1 LEKRKYGNTNVYLS
15 VVGFGGVI
23 VMNKHDDVVF
33 ANESQEEANRIVAK
47 AIERGINY
55 FDVAPAYGD
64 AEERLGIALEP
75 YRDSVFLA
83 CKTTKRSK
91 KEAEEE
97 LYQSLKRLR
106 TDYFDLYQLHS
117 VNTLEDVNKIFS
129 ENGAIEAFIEAREN
143 GLVKYIGFS
152 SHSEDTAL
160 VLLDR
165 FKFDSVLFPIN
176 WVCWY
181 QGNFGPR
188 LVKKAVEKG
197 VAILAMKS
205 LVKRRLKE
213 GERKKWPKCPYV
225 PVENF
230 DEVVMAVRFAL
241 SLPVTSAVG
250 PAHAELLWLMCDAA
264 DIFHPLSE
272 AEKREIEYKSKE
284 LEPMFPLQGP
294 INWWSL

>member
-1 LEKRKYGNTNVYLS
+1 MEKRKYGNTNVYLS

-23 VMNKHDDVVF
+23 VMNKHDETVF
-33 ANESQEEANRIVAK
+33 ANESQEEANRVVAK
-47 AIERGINY
+47 AIDRGINY

-64 AEERLGIALEP
+64 AEERLGWALEP

-83 CKTTKRSK
+83 CKTIKRTK

-97 LYQSLKRLR
+97 LYRSLKRLR

-117 VNTLEDVNKIFS
+117 VNTIEEINQIFS
-129 ENGAIEAFIEAREN
+129 ENGAIEALIEAREK
-143 GLVKYIGFS
+143 GLIKYIGFS
-152 SHSEDTAL
+152 SHSEDAAL
-160 VLLDR
+160 ELLDR

-188 LVKKAVEKG
+188 LVKKAMDKG

-205 LVKRRLKE
+205 LVKRGLRE
-213 GERKKWPKCPYV
+213 GERKKWPKCPYL

-230 DEVVMAVRFAL
+230 DEVLLAVRFTL
-241 SLPVTSAVG
+241 SLPVTSAVS

-264 DIFHPLSE
+264 ENFYPLSE
-272 AEKREIEYKSKE
+272 NEKKEIENRSKGI
-284 LEPMFPLQGP
+284 EPMFPLKGP
-294 INWWSL
+294 VNWWSL